1 MKKLLCMLA
10 AAASLPASQSAVAM
24 TMTLGAK
31 QDATMF
37 QNNPD
42 NGSGGGNGL
51 FAGTNGA
58 QTSPRRAL
66 IAFDVAAGL
75 PSGVVIHDVDLT
87 LFLGQF
93 PNVGAV
99 ASSTIGLHPVTS
111 SWGEGL
117 TQLQTPPNDTFG
129 GLGQGAPALDGDVT
143 WNNRFHSASTPT
155 PWTNA
160 GGDFESTSSASTI
173 VTRNLNAGYVWDS
186 TDAMV
191 DDVQGWLD
199 APQSNFGWMLKN
211 ADEAT
216 PATFR
221 GFYSSQTAT
230 AELRPHLAV
239 SFSLPGD
246 FDHNDVVDAADLGV
260 WQSNVGLANGALH
273 TQGDADLDGDVD
285 GGDFLVWQ
293 RQVGQT
299 PNPPAVAAV
308 PEPATAT
315 LMAVALM
322 AVAVILGAGNFRRNR
337 QTVN

>member
-1 MKKLLCMLA
+1 MKKLLCLLA
-10 AAASLPASQSAVAM
+10 AATAMPPMQSAMAM

-37 QNNPD
+37 QN
-42 NGSGGGNGL
+42 GSGAGNGL

-66 IAFDVAAGL
+66 IAFDAVAGL
-75 PSGVVIHDVDLT
+75 GSGIVIHDVELT

-93 PNVGAV
+93 PNVGAI

-143 WNNRFHSASTPT
+143 WNNRFHSATTPT
-155 PWTNA
+155 PWINA
-160 GGDFESTSSASTI
+160 GGDFQPTSSASI
-173 VTRNLNAGYVWDS
+173 VVTRNLNTGYVWES

-191 DDVQGWLD
+191 EDVQGWID
-199 APQSNFGWMLKN
+199 NPQSNFGWMLKN
-211 ADEAT
+211 ADEVT

-230 AELRPHLAV
+230 AELRPHLTV

-246 FDHNDVVDAADLGV
+246 FDHNDVVDAADLSV
-260 WQSNVGLANGALH
+260 WESNVGLGSGALH

-285 GGDFLVWQ
+285 GGDFLIWQ

-299 PNPPAVAAV
+299 PNPPSAAAI
-308 PEPATAT
+308 PEPAT
-315 LMAVALM
+315 VALM
-322 AVAVILGAGNFRRNR
+322 AVAVILGAGNFRRSR

>member
-1 MKKLLCMLA
+1 MKPLLCMLA
-10 AAASLPASQSAVAM
+10 IIAIASAASPPTMAM

-31 QDATMF
+31 QDATIF
-37 QNNPD
+37 ENNPN

-75 PSGVVIHDVDLT
+75 PSGVVIHDVELT

-99 ASSTIGLHPVTS
+99 ATSTIGLHPVLN

-129 GLGQGAPALDGDVT
+129 GLGQGAAALDGDVT
-143 WNNRFHSASTPT
+143 WNNRFHSATPV
-155 PWTNA
+155 PWTSP
-160 GGDFESTSSASTI
+160 GGDFEPDSSASAV
-173 VTRNLNAGYVWDS
+173 VTRNLNTPYVWNS
-186 TDAMV
+186 TPSLV
-191 DDVQGWLD
+191 EDVQDWLD
-199 APQSNFGWMLKN
+199 HPETNCGWMLKN
-211 ADEAT
+211 ADETT

-230 AELRPHLAV
+230 AGLRPRLAI

-246 FDHNDVVDAADLGV
+246 FDHNDVVDGADLAV
-260 WQSNVGLANGALH
+260 WKENFGLTSSALH
-273 TQGDADLDGDVD
+273 MQGDADLDGDVD

-293 RQVGQT
+293 RQFGQT
-299 PNPPAVAAV
+299 PNPPGVTSI
-308 PEPATAT
+308 PEPVTAG
-315 LMAVALM
+315 LLAVAL
-322 AVAVILGAGNFRRNR
+322 ATGASCCRREARRAN
-337 QTVN
+337 

>member
-1 MKKLLCMLA
+1 MKRFLWMLA
-10 AAASLPASQSAVAM
+10 AIAVMPGRQPAMAM

-75 PSGVVIHDVDLT
+75 PSGVVIHDVELT
-87 LFLGQF
+87 LVLGQF

-143 WNNRFHSASTPT
+143 WNNRFHSATIPT
-155 PWTNA
+155 AWTNP
-160 GGDFESTSSASTI
+160 GGDFEPTSSASTV
-173 VTRNLNAGYVWDS
+173 VTRNLNTGYVWNS
-186 TDAMV
+186 TDALI

-211 ADEAT
+211 ADEVT

-230 AELRPHLAV
+230 PQLRPHLAV

-246 FDHNDVVDAADLGV
+246 FDHNDAVDAADLAV
-260 WQSNVGLANGALH
+260 WQANVGLGSGALH
-273 TQGDADLDGDVD
+273 AQGDADLDGDVD

-299 PNPPAVAAV
+299 PNPPAIAAI
-308 PEPATAT
+308 PEPAT
-315 LMAVALM
+315 VALLSI
-322 AVAVILGAGNFRRNR
+322 ALAAGAWRRRTR
-337 QTVN
+337 QQFAS

>member
-1 MKKLLCMLA
+1 MKRLLCMLA
-10 AAASLPASQSAVAM
+10 TVAAMPGWQPVMAM

-75 PSGVVIHDVDLT
+75 PSGVVIHDVELT

-99 ASSTIGLHPVTS
+99 ASSTIGLHPVVS

-129 GLGQGAPALDGDVT
+129 GLGQGAAALDGDVT
-143 WNNRFHSASTPT
+143 WNNRFHSATTPT
-155 PWTNA
+155 AWNNA
-160 GGDFESTSSASTI
+160 GGDFEPTSSASI
-173 VTRNLNAGYVWDS
+173 VVTRDLNTGYVWNS
-186 TDAMV
+186 TDAIV

-199 APQSNFGWMLKN
+199 NPPSNFGWMLKN
-211 ADEAT
+211 ADEVT

-221 GFYSSQTAT
+221 GFYSRQTAT
-230 AELRPHLAV
+230 AALRPQLAV

-246 FDHNDVVDAADLGV
+246 FDHNDVVDAADLAV
-260 WQSNVGLANGALH
+260 WQSNAGLGSGALH

-299 PNPPAVAAV
+299 PNPPAVSAI
-308 PEPATAT
+308 PEPATAG
-315 LMAVALM
+315 LLAVAL
-322 AVAVILGAGNFRRNR
+322 AAGAWRGRDAQRAAN
-337 QTVN
+337 

>member
-1 MKKLLCMLA
+1 MKRFLWMLA
-10 AAASLPASQSAVAM
+10 AVAALPGRQPAMAM

-75 PSGVVIHDVDLT
+75 PSSVVIHDVELT

-129 GLGQGAPALDGDVT
+129 GLGQGAAALDGDVT
-143 WNNRFHSASTPT
+143 WNNRFHSATTPT
-155 PWTNA
+155 AWTNP
-160 GGDFESTSSASTI
+160 GGDFEPTSSASTV
-173 VTRNLNAGYVWDS
+173 VTRNLNTGYVWNS
-186 TDAMV
+186 TDALI

-211 ADEAT
+211 ADEVT

-230 AELRPHLAV
+230 PQLRPHLTV

-246 FDHNDVVDAADLGV
+246 FDHNDAVDAADLAA
-260 WQSNVGLANGALH
+260 WQSNVGLGSGALH
-273 TQGDADLDGDVD
+273 SQGDADLDGDVD

-299 PNPPAVAAV
+299 PNPPAIAAI
-308 PEPATAT
+308 PEPATIG
-315 LMAVALM
+315 LLSIAL
-322 AVAVILGAGNFRRNR
+322 AAGAWRRRTR
-337 QTVN
+337 QQSAS

>member
-1 MKKLLCMLA
+1 MKTVFSLLVAALA
-10 AAASLPASQSAVAM
+10 LSAAQPATAM

-99 ASSTIGLHPVTS
+99 ASSTIGLHPVLS

-117 TQLQTPPNDTFG
+117 TQLQNPPNDTFG
-129 GLGQGAPALDGDVT
+129 GLGQGAAALDGDVT

-160 GGDFESTSSASTI
+160 GGDFEPTSSASI
-173 VTRNLNAGYVWDS
+173 AVTRNLNTGYVWES
-186 TDAMV
+186 TAAMV

-199 APQSNFGWMLKN
+199 APQTNFGWMLKN
-211 ADEAT
+211 ADEVT

-221 GFYSSQTAT
+221 GFYSRQTAT
-230 AELRPHLAV
+230 AGLRPQLTV

-246 FDHNDVVDAADLGV
+246 FDHNDVVDAADLMV
-260 WQSNVGLANGALH
+260 WQSNAGLGSGALH

-299 PNPPAVAAV
+299 PSPPDLAAI
-308 PEPATAT
+308 PEPATAA
-315 LMAVALM
+315 LMAVAL
-322 AVAVILGAGNFRRNR
+322 AAGAWRCRGDRRATN
-337 QTVN
+337 